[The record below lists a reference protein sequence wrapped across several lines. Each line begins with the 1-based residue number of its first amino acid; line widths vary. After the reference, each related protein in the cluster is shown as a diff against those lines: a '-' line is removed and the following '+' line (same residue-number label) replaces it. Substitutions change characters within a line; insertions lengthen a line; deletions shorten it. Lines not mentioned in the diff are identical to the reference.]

1 MSVRQLLIQT
11 DSIAAPTKHPPR
23 SCVLVLVGAY
33 LLGYKAGGPIRSI
46 ANLVA
51 ALGEKFPFRIVTLDR
66 DLGDKAPFP
75 GVVVNQWIQVGQAD
89 VLYLRPGFQGL
100 LSSPW
105 CSKSRFLRVKSLRY
119 SQEFFVESVS
129 WRWAGGSIESGKK
142 ICGWRIRSWSQHRG
156 IHFMSV

>member
-23 SCVLVLVGAY
+23 SCVLVLVGTY
-33 LLGYKAGGPIRSI
+33 LPGYKTGGPIRSI

-51 ALGEKFPFRIVTLDR
+51 ALGEEFPFRIVTLDR

-75 GVVVNQWIQVGQAD
+75 GVVVNQWIQIGQAD
-89 VLYLRPGFQGL
+89 VLYLRPGFQDL

-119 SQEFFVESVS
+119 LQEFFVESVHGDGQAAAS
-129 WRWAGGSIESGKK
+129 RAARRFVGCTYGVGHSTGASIL
-142 ICGWRIRSWSQHRG
+142 
-156 IHFMSV
+156 